1 MRSRPLLGIAALAL
15 MVLAPA
21 RFAMRAQAPA
31 GQAPAQPATAPAPA
45 PAPAPAD
52 GTQPATPGQP
62 SFRVEANFVRV
73 DVYPTAKGA
82 PITDLTA
89 DDFEVLEDGKPQ
101 KVTQFERVAL
111 STTTAREERRDPVS
125 AADGLQQAADPRRR
139 VFVLFLDTWHTTF
152 AGAVYARKPLID
164 MLERLIGPEDLFAV
178 MTPDMD
184 PRHIT
189 FARRTETLDNA
200 LRHETQWGMRDNMVM
215 IHPEEQ
221 ALEQCFPEGMPSRK
235 CLGPGNTTSSQPADA
250 YRGIAKQLIRRR
262 REKEVLDALEG
273 LVRFLGTVK
282 EERKALITVTSGYE
296 MFEPKPEL
304 ARPQECDDP
313 PTLGGVGTGPDGR
326 ITNNP
331 RGAQNSVPLSSAG
344 CQALA
349 MRYATL
355 NNRQRFI
362 ELTQQANRYNVS
374 FYPFDTRGLT
384 AFDADLG
391 ARDDRIRGDQGEWYN
406 KQSPNAPGSMMA
418 DRDKLNVRLDSLRLL
433 ADNTDGLAV
442 INTNDLDGGAARIVR
457 DLSSYY
463 LLGYY
468 SANEQLDGKWR
479 TIKVRVKRP
488 GVEVRA
494 RKGYRALRREDMLTA
509 SPSAAAAAAGGAGD
523 AAAAAEGASIA
534 SALSSVSGI
543 REGQPWRSR
552 AAYFFHAG
560 AGAAARTGRVWVT
573 ADLDPST
580 MRDAAMAQGGT
591 LSITVTTGKGTAM
604 AEAEL
609 PVAAGVR
616 TATAE
621 LLTTAA
627 PLEAGDLLVRLRFT
641 PTAGSLPLTDTA
653 RLALPAADAAAA
665 APRLSRASP
674 VTRQKFVPTAD
685 PRYRRNEKV
694 RVEVPVAPGATSVK
708 ADLLDQAGKV
718 MAAIPV
724 TSALVAPDDAGIGW
738 ATADVALVPLG
749 AGDYIVRVEVVH
761 PDGTVRTLTG
771 FKVVP

>member
-1 MRSRPLLGIAALAL
+1 M
-15 MVLAPA
+15 
-21 RFAMRAQAPA
+21 
-31 GQAPAQPATAPAPA
+31 
-45 PAPAPAD
+45 
-52 GTQPATPGQP
+52 
-62 SFRVEANFVRV
+62 
-73 DVYPTAKGA
+73 DVYPTTAKGE

-89 DDFEVLEDGKPQ
+89 DDFEVLEDNKPQ

-189 FARRTETLDNA
+189 FARRTETLDDA
-200 LRHETQWGMRDNMVM
+200 LRNNTTWGMRDDMIK

-221 ALEQCFPEGMPSRK
+221 ALEMCFPEGMPDRK
-235 CLGPGNTTSSQPADA
+235 CLQPGGAIVAQPANA
-250 YRGIAKQLIRRR
+250 YRGIATQLIRRR

-282 EERKALITVTSGYE
+282 EERKALITVTSGYQ

-304 ARPQECDDP
+304 ARPQECDEP

-331 RGAQNSVPLSSAG
+331 RAAQNSVPLSSAG

-349 MRYATL
+349 MRYAML

-406 KQSPNAPGSMMA
+406 RQSPNAPGSMMA
-418 DRDKLNVRLDSLRLL
+418 DRDRLNVRLDSLRLL

-442 INTNDLDGGAARIVR
+442 INTNDLDAGAARIVR

-494 RKGYRALRREDMLTA
+494 RKGYRALRPEDMARGIADRPTA
-509 SPSAAAAAAGGAGD
+509 EAAGVPATRRPRRR
-523 AAAAAEGASIA
+523 AASWRRR
-534 SALSSVSGI
+534 SVRSSGI

-580 MRDAAMAQGGT
+580 MRDASLAQGGT
-591 LSITVTTGKGTAM
+591 LAVTVTTGAGATVAQ
-604 AEAEL
+604 AEL

-621 LLTTAA
+621 LATTTA
-627 PLEAGDLLVRLRFT
+627 PLEAGDLLVRLRLT
-641 PTAGSLPLTDTA
+641 PDGRLVAAHRLGAAVAAGSGRPVGRATPLA
-653 RLALPAADAAAA
+653 RQPGHSPEVRARRPTRAIAATKRCASKCPSRPG
-665 APRLSRASP
+665 PRA
-674 VTRQKFVPTAD
+674 
-685 PRYRRNEKV
+685 
-694 RVEVPVAPGATSVK
+694 
-708 ADLLDQAGKV
+708 
-718 MAAIPV
+718 
-724 TSALVAPDDAGIGW
+724 
-738 ATADVALVPLG
+738 
-749 AGDYIVRVEVVH
+749 
-761 PDGTVRTLTG
+761 
-771 FKVVP
+771 